1 MPALLWQ
8 RHMGNLTDNMKKFF
22 IITNE
27 HKDKNLAVTNSIA
40 DYIHMKGG
48 TCSHYVST
56 KSSWSE
62 RNLRTFRTADID
74 ADCIIVLGGDGT
86 LVRAARDLARMQI
99 PLIGVNLGTLGYLCE
114 LERSTVFGAIDRLF
128 EGKYELE
135 QRMLIEGES
144 KAGGGETKATLA
156 LNDIVIHRCGVPQIV
171 NLVVSVNGE
180 YLATYSADGIIIAT
194 PTGSTGYSM
203 SAGGPIVDPKADL
216 ILITPINPHS
226 TVGRSIVVGSDAQIE
241 VTLSRRRQEQDE
253 EAEVSFDGDRFVKM
267 KVGDKILVKK
277 ADKYAQIL
285 KLNQVSF
292 LQILRK
298 KMQEYR

>member
-1 MPALLWQ
+1 MLRLLCQ
-8 RHMGNLTDNMKKFF
+8 QLMQNLTNNMKNFF

-27 HKDKNLAVTNSIA
+27 HKDKDLAVTRSIT
-40 DYIHMKGG
+40 DYIEEKGG
-48 TCSHYVST
+48 NCSRYVST
-56 KSSWSE
+56 KSGWSE
-62 RNLRTFRTADID
+62 RNLRRFEASDID

-86 LVRAARDLARMQI
+86 LVRAARDMARMGI

-114 LERSTVFGAIDRLF
+114 LEKSTVFDAIDRLF

-144 KAGGGETKATLA
+144 MVSGRESRATLA

-171 NLVVSVNGE
+171 DLVISVNGE
-180 YLATYSADGIIIAT
+180 YLTTYSADGIIIST

-216 ILITPINPHS
+216 ILITPINPHTIAS
-226 TVGRSIVVGSDAQIE
+226 RSIVVGSDARIE
-241 VTLSRRRQEQDE
+241 VTLARRRQEQDE
-253 EAEVSFDGDRFVKM
+253 EAEVSFDGDRFVRL
-267 KVGDKILVKK
+267 KVGDKILIRK
-277 ADKYAQIL
+277 ADKYAKIL

>member
-1 MPALLWQ
+1 MLRLSLQQPM
-8 RHMGNLTDNMKKFF
+8 RNLTNSMKKFF

-27 HKDKNLAVTNSIA
+27 HKDKNLAVTHSITN
-40 DYIHMKGG
+40 YIEEKGG
-48 TCSHYVST
+48 TCCHYVST
-56 KSSWSE
+56 KSGWCE
-62 RNLRTFRTADID
+62 RNLRKFQATDID

-86 LVRAARDLARMQI
+86 LVRAARDLVRVGI

-114 LERSTVFGAIDRLF
+114 LEARTVFDAIDRLF

-135 QRMLIEGES
+135 QRMLIEGKS
-144 KAGGGETKATLA
+144 VVSGHGSKATLA

-171 NLVVSVNGE
+171 DMVISVNGE
-180 YLATYSADGIIIAT
+180 YLTTYSADGIIIST

-216 ILITPINPHS
+216 ILITPINPHTIAS
-226 TVGRSIVVGSDAQIE
+226 RSIVVGSDARIE
-241 VTLSRRRQEQDE
+241 ITLAKRRQEQDE
-253 EAEVSFDGDRFVKM
+253 EAEVSFDGDRFVRL
-267 KVGDKILVKK
+267 KVGDKILIQK
-277 ADKYAQIL
+277 AEKYAKIL